1 MTRWNA
7 STKTLVC
14 AALVALVGLSGNAN
28 EHDGFTSEGY
38 CDDLAARD
46 EERQANFGKVL
57 CANADEIAENEQ
69 GIAANKMMGEEN
81 RAMIASNDD
90 DIAANRLMGE
100 ENRAMIAS
108 NDEDIAANQQGI
120 AANKLMGEE
129 NRAMIMS
136 NDVDI
141 AANVARLDMHQAMIG
156 DNGQRLDAHA
166 ASLARHDQMLSS
178 HASLID
184 GNTKSIQMLDERVN
198 QVAAMAAALS
208 AVPNAPSTGEQF
220 FIGVGVGNHSGESS
234 LAVGLS
240 GRVGPNQN
248 ILINAGVANSSGET
262 TVRAG
267 VGWAF

>member
-1 MTRWNA
+1 MIESNDA
-7 STKTLVC
+7 DI
-14 AALVALVGLSGNAN
+14 AANQ
-28 EHDGFTSEGY
+28 E
-38 CDDLAARD
+38 
-46 EERQANFGKVL
+46 
-57 CANADEIAENEQ
+57 
-69 GIAANKMMGEEN
+69 GIASNKMMGEEN
-81 RAMIASNDD
+81 RT
-90 DIAANRLMGE
+90 
-100 ENRAMIAS
+100 
-108 NDEDIAANQQGI
+108 
-120 AANKLMGEE
+120 
-129 NRAMIMS
+129 MIMS

-141 AANVARLDMHQAMIG
+141 AANVARLDRHQALVG
-156 DNGQRLDAHA
+156 NNVRRLDGHA
-166 ASLARHDQMLSS
+166 AALARHDQILSS

-184 GNTKSIQMLDERVN
+184 GNTQSIQMLDERVN

>member
-7 STKTLVC
+7 SFKALFC
-14 AALVALVGLSGNAN
+14 AALVALVGLSSNAN
-28 EHDGFTSEGY
+28 EHGGFTSEDY

-46 EERQANFGKVL
+46 EDRQANFGKVL

-69 GIAANKMMGEEN
+69 GIATN
-81 RAMIASNDD
+81 REGIAT
-90 DIAANRLMGE
+90 NRQ
-100 ENRAMIAS
+100 S
-108 NDEDIAANQQGI
+108 I
-120 AANKLMGEE
+120 AANKMMGEE

-141 AANVARLDMHQAMIG
+141 AANVARLDMHQTMIG
-156 DNGQRLDAHA
+156 DNGRRLDEHA
-166 ASLARHDQMLSS
+166 GALARHDQMLSS

-234 LAVGLS
+234 VAVGLS

-248 ILINAGVANSSGET
+248 ILVNAGVANSSGET

>member
-7 STKTLVC
+7 SSKTLIC

-28 EHDGFTSEGY
+28 EHGAFTSEDY

-46 EERQANFGKVL
+46 PDRQANFGKVL

-69 GIAANKMMGEEN
+69 DIAANKMAGEEN
-81 RAMIASNDD
+81 RAMIV
-90 DIAANRLMGE
+90 
-100 ENRAMIAS
+100 S
-108 NDEDIAANQQGI
+108 NDEDIATNREGIATNRQSI
-120 AANKLMGEE
+120 AANKMMGEE

-141 AANVARLDMHQAMIG
+141 AANVARLDMHQTMIG
-156 DNGQRLDAHA
+156 DNGRRLDEHA
-166 ASLARHDQMLSS
+166 GALARHDQMLSS

-234 LAVGLS
+234 VAVGLS

-248 ILINAGVANSSGET
+248 ILVNAGVANSSGET